1 MRRDVFQ
8 AIADPNRRAILSL
21 LANQNLTLNGVAK
34 HFEISRPAISRHIR
48 ILAECGLIVIRRQGR
63 ERYCEAQLEKLDE
76 VSEWVKHYQNV
87 WEQRFDR
94 LDEYLDVL
102 QKKEGNHG
110 KK

>member
-1 MRRDVFQ
+1 M
-8 AIADPNRRAILSL
+8 
-21 LANQNLTLNGVAK
+21 
-34 HFEISRPAISRHIR
+34 
-48 ILAECGLIVIRRQGR
+48 RRQGR

-76 VSEWVKHYQNV
+76 VSEWVEHYQNV

-94 LDEYLDVL
+94 LDEYLNVL